1 VDLSLYKE
9 FAFTEQ
15 SRLQLRFE
23 GFNAFNLH
31 SFALPNAT
39 VNSPAYG
46 QVFGSSPGRVLQI
59 AGKIIF

>member
-1 VDLSLYKE
+1 MKE
-9 FAFTEQ
+9 QA
-15 SRLQLRFE
+15 RVQLRFE
-23 GFNAFNLH
+23 SFNAFNEH

-46 QVFGSSPGRVLQI
+46 QVTASSPGRVLQV

>member
-1 VDLSLYKE
+1 VDLSLYKD
-9 FAFTEQ
+9 FAMKEQ
-15 SRLQLRFE
+15 ARVQLRFE
-23 GFNAFNLH
+23 SFNAFNEH

-46 QVFGSSPGRVLQI
+46 QVTASSPGRVLQV